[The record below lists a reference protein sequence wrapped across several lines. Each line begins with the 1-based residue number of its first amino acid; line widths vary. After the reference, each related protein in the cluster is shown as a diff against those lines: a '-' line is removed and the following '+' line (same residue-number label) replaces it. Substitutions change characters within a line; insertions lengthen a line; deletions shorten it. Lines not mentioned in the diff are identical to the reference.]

1 MFKVYSSTFSKIYSA
16 NVGHTFGQVPIPTL
30 WTACG
35 PPGQLVTSQIHGVFK
50 RFPQAPEEIL
60 PDLGA
65 EAARLPSGSLKL
77 WLEDVG
83 IIDSLR

>member
-1 MFKVYSSTFSKIYSA
+1 
-16 NVGHTFGQVPIPTL
+16 L
-30 WTACG
+30 
-35 PPGQLVTSQIHGVFK
+35 